1 MLENAVPSRLT
12 RETLFREGTAFS
24 GSTISPR
31 PTIKVNREQHSAP
44 ESVRR
49 RLEIAGGRNRFGEA
63 NYRAVWGWSRL
74 AWVGGKWED
83 RNAAGELVRECVE
96 LRHVPKYAPHD
107 RWHIERWLPPEA
119 YGSPR
124 AWYAQTVER
133 GDGLAAASIP
143 ALGPYPERGGVRAL
157 LHAGRFARP
166 IRATHVHGGRLYCL
180 RDRSRPARERGR
192 TAPGHRGTRRERRS
206 ASTEVRY
213 NWAWDVL
220 DSGCAAFHGMPFV
233 GVL

>member
-1 MLENAVPSRLT
+1 M
-12 RETLFREGTAFS
+12 
-24 GSTISPR
+24 PR
-31 PTIKVNREQHSAP
+31 AMIRVIREQHTAP
-44 ESVRR
+44 EAVRR
-49 RLEIAGGRNRFGEA
+49 RLEVAGGQNRFGEP

-96 LRHVPKYAPHD
+96 LRQVPKYAPYD

-133 GDGLAAASIP
+133 GEGLAAASIP
-143 ALGPYPERGGVRAL
+143 ALGPYPERGEYEHCFTLEDSRGQFVQLTPTAAEYIAQAIESDRRAS
-157 LHAGRFARP
+157 AA
-166 IRATHVHGGRLYCL
+166 
-180 RDRSRPARERGR
+180 ERR
-192 TAPGHRGTRRERRS
+192 KAIEERERRS
-206 ASTEVRY
+206 EREY
-213 NWAWDVL
+213 DDWAWDVL
-220 DSGCAAFHGMPFV
+220 DSGCPAFHGMPFV